1 MLLRICLVVAI
12 IAGLAVAVVSQFPV
26 SDRIQ
31 MIADE
36 RTKNADERDF
46 ERAEKLKAQKL
57 ARDTQAELERT
68 EGQLAS
74 TRAELE
80 TMMARN
86 DENERRANSL
96 AMELDRVRRNLQEAQ
111 LELASWRSIGLPV
124 SAIKGVIE
132 DLKNARERIEVIEQE
147 NEIFLRRN
155 FALEDELKFLK
166 GGEYRP
172 PELPEGLRGN
182 VVAVDPKYDF
192 VVVNVGEEHGVVNR
206 GELLVNREGR
216 LVGKLTIVD
225 VQGNRS
231 IANVVPGWGDG
242 DVMEGDLVVS
252 SRP

>member
-1 MLLRICLVVAI
+1 M
-12 IAGLAVAVVSQFPV
+12 VSQFPV
-26 SDRIQ
+26 SDRIK

-36 RTKNADERDF
+36 RTKNANDRDF
-46 ERAEKLKAQKL
+46 ERAEKQQAQRL
-57 ARDTQAELERT
+57 ARETQAELERT
-68 EGQLAS
+68 EADLAS

-80 TMMARN
+80 TMVARN

-124 SAIKGVIE
+124 SSIKGVIE
-132 DLKNARERIEVIEQE
+132 DLKNARERIEAIEQE
-147 NEIFLRRN
+147 NEILLRRN
-155 FALEDELKFLK
+155 FALKDELEFLTSDQ
-166 GGEYRP
+166 YRP

-192 VVVNVGEEHGVVNR
+192 VVVNVGEEHGVVDR

-225 VQGNRS
+225 AQGNTS

-242 DVMEGDLVVS
+242 DVMEGDLVVP

>member
-1 MLLRICLVVAI
+1 MLLRICLIVAI

-26 SDRIQ
+26 SDRVQ

-36 RTKNADERDF
+36 RTRNANDRDF
-46 ERAEKLKAQKL
+46 EKAEKVKAQTL
-57 ARDTQAELERT
+57 ASATQAELERT
-68 EGQLAS
+68 QGELAS
-74 TRAELE
+74 TRTQLE
-80 TMMARN
+80 SMIARN
-86 DENERRANSL
+86 EENERRANSL

-132 DLKNARERIEVIEQE
+132 DLKNARERIEAIEQE
-147 NEIFLRRN
+147 NEILLRNN
-155 FALEDELKFLK
+155 FALKDELAFLK
-166 GGEYRP
+166 SDQYRP

-225 VQGNRS
+225 AQGNTS
-231 IANVVPGWGDG
+231 IANLVPGWGNG
-242 DVMEGDLVVS
+242 DVMEGDLVVP